1 MEGVL
6 KGLEG
11 KTLTKKSLFDFLADI
26 DLDELFGKKPLNTE
40 LPKPVSNNSG
50 IKCPSCSRTFTVEN
64 SRRRHYKRFPDC
76 AQWIKDHPEAL
87 IEEKIEK
94 PVKERKVR
102 AKKVKENKIVEDG
115 TLKIGLHLL
124 IVDILEKSVGC
135 DDDKKKCR
143 WCDTKFV
150 NMGNINKHLNNS
162 SKCNKMAFEEFKKH
176 INSI

>member
-50 IKCPSCSRTFTVEN
+50 IKCPACSRTFTVEN
-64 SRRRHYKRFPDC
+64 SRRRHYKRFPEC
-76 AQWIKDHPEAL
+76 VQWINDHPEAVV
-87 IEEKIEK
+87 EEKK
-94 PVKERKVR
+94 N
-102 AKKVKENKIVEDG
+102 KKVKDDG
-115 TLKIGLHLL
+115 SLKIGLHLL

-143 WCDTKFV
+143 WCDTTFV

-162 SKCNKMAFEEFKKH
+162 SKCNKLAFEEFKKH

>member
-50 IKCPSCSRTFTVEN
+50 IKCPACSRTFTVET
-64 SRRRHYKRFPDC
+64 SRRRHYKRFPEC
-76 AQWIKDHPEAL
+76 VQWINDHPEAVV
-87 IEEKIEK
+87 EEKK
-94 PVKERKVR
+94 N
-102 AKKVKENKIVEDG
+102 KKVKDDG
-115 TLKIGLHLL
+115 PLKKGLHLL

-143 WCDTKFV
+143 WCDTSFV